1 MQHIKLILIFIALI
15 FGFSLYSY
23 FILQF
28 RRYGYLVIKRL
39 GEYTVIMSLLLTVYL
54 IYLYSKLNLP
64 EFLEHAKSYYAN
76 MIFQLVV
83 TVLIVIMIDRLI
95 LIYLNSTGRYKTK
108 VNILFIS
115 AVILAL
121 TLAYLTKALLIISGL
136 PYRLLG
142 IILRFI
148 YENVMLV
155 EIPLLLFFVLNRKK
169 LSSFMRSTK
178 ILFLFMLLKYF
189 LFLTIF
195 LPEQHR
201 FLPGMIFMV
210 SLIFLPYL
218 WLKFVFLPELRHL
231 SDHREEKLNFICN
244 KYGISQRESE
254 IILHVLSGKSNKEI
268 EEKLFIS
275 GHTVKNHLYSIYQKL
290 KIKSRSEL
298 FRLFYN

>member
-1 MQHIKLILIFIALI
+1 
-15 FGFSLYSY
+15 
-23 FILQF
+23 
-28 RRYGYLVIKRL
+28 
-39 GEYTVIMSLLLTVYL
+39 
-54 IYLYSKLNLP
+54 
-64 EFLEHAKSYYAN
+64 

-108 VNILFIS
+108 VNVLFVS

-121 TLAYLTKALLIISGL
+121 TFAYLTKALLIISGL

-169 LSSFMRSTK
+169 LSSFKRSTK
-178 ILFLFMLLKYF
+178 FLFLFMLLKYF

-231 SDHREEKLNFICN
+231 SDHQNEKLNFIRN

-254 IILHVLSGKSNKEI
+254 IILQVLSGKSNKEI

-290 KIKSRSEL
+290 KIKSRGEL
-298 FRLFYN
+298 FRLFYS